1 VERERRRDGKGG
13 TKGGVMTGKN
23 EHEYVWRRKDQLRKR
38 RGGGWRDGSAVKSA
52 RPLFQRS

>member
-1 VERERRRDGKGG
+1 MERERRRDGKGG

-38 RGGGWRDGSAVKSA
+38 RGVSEGSIGLQG
-52 RPLFQRS
+52 P